1 MPQRG
6 HFILHSNFLPDVTAG
21 RYEYVSRIT
30 GAPFTTREERTQ
42 VHVTAPRFTMPTDQI
57 LSSFPPA
64 NGEGAFGDRLPQI
77 VLKRRTL
84 PWERNP
90 AGGSAVSPTPW
101 LALVVLAEGEGEVV
115 TATKVE
121 DAVTPGV
128 HLPHPEDRDV
138 AQTASL
144 SVTETVLKKVFPT
157 RDDLPLLTHV
167 REVDINDTELV
178 GSDDDGWLAVVLAN
192 RLPVMDVV
200 AGKPVRYIAC
210 LVNLEGQLNSLP
222 PEQPVDDFFVF
233 DRVQDWRTYY
243 SQELATDQYVTGTG
257 VPHVLAGGVGG
268 LGVGLGLDG
277 LGLDR
282 LDQRGGAGAL
292 DGAALMGGTAK
303 ADEWSIAVEGI
314 SEAALQPEA
323 ASKVRD
329 AMARGW
335 NVPIHLIAIEKVY
348 TFPVLAHWS
357 FTTTEGATFEYLMQ
371 NLDFGLVG
379 TTAGEHL
386 PRDPQ
391 LPPEPPPSVGVATPP
406 PTPRTTTVLETGHIQ
421 LGHRTRRGDATRA
434 WYRGPLVPHPT
445 LRDQPV
451 DGKLPLAHSADQL
464 RRTVP
469 DGGEDLGYSA
479 AFEIGRLLALSQL
492 SIVSALLRFRAEQFG
507 RERARQIADA
517 FVPFPGLLIDPEVSL
532 SRLVSH
538 TLMESLATKTA
549 TTIGPRRPVVDPGRP
564 IKVSGDLDQI
574 VAAGLGLDL
583 VALQK
588 VATKIGMEAAVNAT
602 TVPVAATTGEVPD
615 ELTGLL
621 LQNAVDAKVAE
632 GVGIA
637 LAGFNKVI
645 VDGGVIGGLT
655 HGFGPG
661 ADRPPDALDDLIAAA
676 VDEEDEA

>member
-6 HFILHSNFLPDVTAG
+6 HFILHTNFLPDVTAG
-21 RYEYVSRIT
+21 PYEYVSRIT
-30 GAPFTTREERTQ
+30 GAPFTTREERTH

-90 AGGSAVSPTPW
+90 EGGPGVSSTPW

-121 DAVTPGV
+121 DAVTPGI

-157 RDDLPLLTHV
+157 KADLPLLTHV

-200 AGKPVRYIAC
+200 AGTPVRYVAC

-233 DRVQDWRTYY
+233 ERVQDWRTYY
-243 SQELATDQYVTGTG
+243 SQDLATDQYVTGTG
-257 VPHVLAGGVGG
+257 VPHVLAGGAGG
-268 LGVGLGLDG
+268 LGAVAPATTAGSFAVGP
-277 LGLDR
+277 
-282 LDQRGGAGAL
+282 AMGAL
-292 DGAALMGGTAK
+292 DGAAMIGGTPK
-303 ADEWSIAVEGI
+303 ADEWSIAVEGV

-335 NVPIHLIAIEKVY
+335 NVPIHVISLEKVY

-391 LPPEPPPSVGVATPP
+391 LPPEPPPSVGAPTPAP
-406 PTPRTTTVLETGHIQ
+406 APRTTTVLETGHIQ
-421 LGHRTRRGDATRA
+421 LGHRTRRGDATQA

-469 DGGEDLGYSA
+469 DGAEDLGYSA

-492 SIVSALLRFRAEQFG
+492 SIVSALLRFRGEQFG
-507 RERARQIADA
+507 RERARQVADA
-517 FVPFPGLLIDPEVSL
+517 FVPFAGLLVDSETSL

-564 IKVSGDLDQI
+564 IKVSGDLDQF

-583 VALQK
+583 TALQK
-588 VATKIGMEAAVNAT
+588 VAAKVGMEAAVNAT
-602 TVPVAATTGEVPD
+602 AVPVAEATGEVPD
-615 ELTGLL
+615 ELTGKL

-637 LAGFNKVI
+637 LAGFDKVI
-645 VDGGVIGGLT
+645 VDGGVVGGLT